1 MLKWLKSRIGITIVS
16 LLVLGI
22 VLIPFANAS
31 NVVPPTNA
39 VQMINGTGGNVT
51 AFSWNGFITFLEGA
65 GISFLFDYDNS
76 ELTIS
81 SGAGSATF
89 EQLTNVTDDF
99 CTTNQVRKASGNQW
113 ICANDNTGSDTT
125 TASNV
130 GTGLGV
136 FEAEVGDDLQ
146 FNSLLAGAFLT
157 ITDTIQDLTIDFDG
171 MTLENLLNVTDG
183 GCALNQVRKV
193 DGAGNWICANDIDTS
208 GGITTLESLT
218 NVTDTGCALN
228 EIRKVSGTSWI
239 CAVDNVG
246 DVLSFE
252 QLSNVTDTGCATGQ
266 VRKVSGANWVCAND
280 DTGAGAIDIISEGNS
295 NVEVIDLGTGEVQID
310 VDGVNEFR
318 FLTNL
323 LDAFGAT
330 LDNIAIFISNA
341 ADPADAGVIQLGNTE
356 IIAWESNPASTD
368 LTITSDASENFIF
381 NSGWNILDMGLN
393 AFNNAIFDVAGIGN
407 RLTSTS
413 IALGD
418 ILKSDG
424 TDFKRFARGGAGL
437 VLKVNAGGTD
447 LEWATD
453 NTGAGGSGIPL
464 PPKKWGA
471 FYPRS
476 TSLFGVGLV
485 AGCTMG
491 ATASFVYDT
500 TDNSNALLSTTAIT
514 DGVNCGIGCV
524 VSNTNSFRGDQNAYM
539 YARWEENKIT
549 TNRIFIGFSSS
560 ATLLPNNAD
569 TILDAI
575 SGAGLCIRTTDTVYQ
590 FCSNDGTGAMAV
602 ASLTTSEDTG
612 VHFFEV
618 YTTDAGVTWCGKLD
632 GGTAVCSSTA
642 ANIPAV
648 TTRLYAMSQGET
660 DGGATAILWTQYQFY
675 IQSDK

>member
-218 NVTDTGCALN
+218 NVTDTGCAAN

-246 DVLSFE
+246 DVLAFE

-464 PPKKWGA
+464 PSFKK
-471 FYPRS
+471 
-476 TSLFGVGLV
+476 VG
-485 AGCTMG
+485 
-491 ATASFVYDT
+491 FVYPSDASPLGHGT
-500 TDNSNALLSTTAIT
+500 LEGAVFGGTESFADDT
-514 DGVNCGIGCV
+514 DGVRI
-524 VSNTNSFRGDQNAYM
+524 S
-539 YARWEENKIT
+539 T
-549 TNRIFIGFSSS
+549 TTG
-560 ATLLPNNAD
+560 T
-569 TILDAI
+569 T
-575 SGAGLCIRTTDTVYQ
+575 AG
-590 FCSNDGTGAMAV
+590 
-602 ASLTTSEDTG
+602 
-612 VHFFEV
+612 
-618 YTTDAGVTWCGKLD
+618 TDAGVQSANANACHREWNCYLD
-632 GGTAVCSSTA
+632 VRVQELAITTHRLFVGFFSASALPNSDTTMCDSGSCFGFWTKTTDTIIQ
-642 ANIPAV
+642 NI
-648 TTRLYAMSQGET
+648 
-660 DGGATAILWTQYQFY
+660 
-675 IQSDK
+675 